1 MRALLYLLFF
11 LGFLPIGRMWSQV
24 TSTVSSID
32 FGVVER
38 GSNRVVDVTFTNAD
52 AKSSMVL
59 TTKAPQMC
67 DVRWSNRAV
76 EAGGSV
82 VLRVKLNPRQ
92 EGRVNE
98 VIEVFFANMNTS
110 IQIKITADVRF
121 VDAADNT
128 PCPDFSQLAANTS
141 AQNTFTVEVVDA
153 VTQIPIKQARVR
165 VFEQGRLQRD
175 VRTDRFGIYA
185 EAIPIGYYYVLAESD
200 GYLSADTSG
209 YINRRNNAIR
219 LELMPLAPQAFA
231 DDLTP
236 PVEADEPIQIITGGI
251 PDDVPVVELR
261 ELPQMQAEPQTPTPR
276 VQFKPNTIVFLVDVS
291 QSMYYKSRL
300 ELLKASML
308 GMIKVLRDVDQVA
321 LVSYAQ
327 TTEEVIGLTSASEG
341 QAFEQAVTGLMAAGQ
356 TAGAKGF
363 RKGYALLSQ
372 EAHAS
377 ANNQL
382 IVVTDGAFRTADAQT
397 IVALAEEYT
406 KQGIVTTLVGVRSS
420 ESGKLK
426 LQEIAV
432 ACGGS
437 VLFIDDI
444 DEGAEVLLR
453 EITQRSQITN

>member
-11 LGFLPIGRMWSQV
+11 LGFLPIGRMWGQV
-24 TSTVSSID
+24 TANLTLID
-32 FGVVER
+32 YGVIER
-38 GSNRVVDVTFTNAD
+38 GSNRVVDVTFANAD
-52 AKSSMVL
+52 AKSTMVL

-67 DVRWSNRAV
+67 DVRWSNRSID
-76 EAGGSV
+76 AGGTA
-82 VLRVKLNPRQ
+82 VLRVKFNPRK

-98 VIEVFFANMNTS
+98 VVEVFFANMNTS
-110 IQIKITADVRF
+110 IQIKIAADVRF

-128 PCPDFSQLAANTS
+128 PCPDFSQQAANTS

-165 VFEQGRLQRD
+165 VFEHGRLQRD
-175 VRTDRFGIYA
+175 VKTDRFGVYA

-200 GYLSADTSG
+200 GYLPADTSG

-219 LELMPLAPQAFA
+219 LELMPLEPQAVA
-231 DDLTP
+231 NELAP
-236 PVEADEPIQIITGGI
+236 AVEADEPIQIVTGGI
-251 PDDVPVVELR
+251 PDDIPIVELR
-261 ELPQMQAEPQTPTPR
+261 EPKQAPTTEPAVTPR

-308 GMIKVLRDVDQVA
+308 GMIRVLRDVDQVA

-327 TTEEVIGLTSASEG
+327 TTEEVIGLTSASES
-341 QAFEQAVTGLMAAGQ
+341 QALEQAVTGLMAAGQ

-382 IVVTDGAFRTADAQT
+382 IVVTDGAFRTTDAQT
-397 IVALAEEYT
+397 IVALAEEYA